1 MQYYRGYGIMKARG
15 QFSLDID
22 VKSLEIETS
31 GCVETTTPMEDFM
44 GCEVLRRFAAWLYK
58 HHDIVYPVPDDVV
71 WSTWEEIC
79 KVFEV
84 DPN

>member
-1 MQYYRGYGIMKARG
+1 MKDRG
-15 QFSLDID
+15 QVSLDID

-31 GCVETTTPMEDFM
+31 GCVETTTPIEDFL
-44 GCEVLRRFAAWLYK
+44 GCKVLRCFAAWLCK
-58 HHDIVYPVPDDVV
+58 HHDIACPVPDDVV
-71 WSTWEEIC
+71 WSVWEEIC